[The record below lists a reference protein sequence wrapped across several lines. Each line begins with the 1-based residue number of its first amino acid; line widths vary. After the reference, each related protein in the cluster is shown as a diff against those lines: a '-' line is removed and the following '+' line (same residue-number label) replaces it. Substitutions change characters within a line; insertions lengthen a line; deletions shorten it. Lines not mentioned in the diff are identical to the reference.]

1 MKKATGKANGKI
13 IIMGEHAVVHGYPS
27 VALPFHAVE
36 MTVTIEQIQTNAYL
50 VSDLYEGPLHQAP
63 SDLQNLLAVYDQLRA
78 NLMTQTQSHW
88 LININSSIP
97 AERGMGSSAAMA
109 TALVRAFYNYYEL
122 PLTEDQLLKY
132 VDLSEKISHGNPSGL
147 DARVA
152 GLGVPFIY
160 QKKQLMTIVHFDT
173 PYWLVVA
180 DTGIH
185 GNTKNAVSDVAAGLN
200 SAFITRRQ
208 AVEHNLRQLGEAA
221 TRFIDLVE
229 LDSAKMANDQ
239 WFTAICRTFKD
250 AHQHLRA
257 LQVSSPELEAGVT
270 FAEAN
275 GAGAAK
281 LTGGG
286 RGGCYFALCDSKDKA
301 ALLAKA
307 LKEENMAVAS
317 WVVPF
322 KSSPIDDNAG
332 E

>member
-13 IIMGEHAVVHGYPS
+13 IIIGEHAVVHGYPS

-36 MTVTIEQIQTNAYL
+36 MTVTIEQTKTHAYL
-50 VSDLYEGPLHQAP
+50 VSDLYEGPLQQAP
-63 SDLQNLLAVYDQLRA
+63 SHLQNLLAVYDQLRA
-78 NLMTQTQSHW
+78 DLMTQNQSHW
-88 LININSSIP
+88 LIQIHSSIP

-109 TALVRAFYNYYEL
+109 TALVRAFYQYYDL
-122 PLTEDQLLKY
+122 PLSEKQLLKY

-152 GLGVPFIY
+152 GLGVPLIY
-160 QKKQLMTIVHFDT
+160 QKNQPMAICHFDS

-185 GNTKNAVSDVAAGLN
+185 GNTKNAVSDVDAGLN

-208 AVEHNLRQLGEAA
+208 AVENNLMQLGKAA
-221 TRFIDLVE
+221 NRFIDLVT
-229 LDSAKMANDQ
+229 LDDDKMTSDQ
-239 WFTAICRTFKD
+239 WFAAICTTFKD
-250 AHQHLRA
+250 AHHHLRA

-301 ALLAKA
+301 DLLAKS
-307 LKEENMAVAS
+307 LKAENLAVAS

-322 KSSPIDDNAG
+322 KSAPS

>member
-1 MKKATGKANGKI
+1 MRKATGKANGKI
-13 IIMGEHAVVHGYPS
+13 IIIGEHAVVHGYPS

-50 VSDLYEGPLHQAP
+50 VSELYEGPLHQAP

-78 NLMTQTQSHW
+78 DLMTQSQSHW
-88 LININSSIP
+88 LINIHSSIP

-109 TALVRAFYNYYEL
+109 TALVRAFYNYYDL
-122 PLTEDQLLKY
+122 PLSDDQLLKY

-152 GLGVPFIY
+152 GLGLPLIY
-160 QKKQLMTIVHFDT
+160 QKNQPIKVCQFNT

-185 GNTKNAVSDVAAGLN
+185 GNTKNAVTDVAAGLN

-208 AVEHNLRQLGEAA
+208 AVENNLRQLGKAA
-221 TRFIDLVE
+221 NQFIDLVNITPNQ
-229 LDSAKMANDQ
+229 MANDQ
-239 WFTAICRTFKD
+239 LFTAICNTFKD

-301 ALLAKA
+301 ILLAET
-307 LKEENMAVAS
+307 LKENNLAVAS

-322 KSSPIDDNAG
+322 KSAAT